1 MVQDNK
7 PLNRGTLCA
16 THDDCLELWWSQCHY
31 KRTIQLHPTMNV
43 AVVRSAPGCLHYAK
57 GCINIE
63 RHSQRVA
70 FPSTIEIMG
79 TQDTDPQGLRDE
91 EKTHDNVLQDEENT
105 HFDPLKVNFEQ
116 EHPEQGIHKGQQEIE
131 MEQVLFAD
139 AQAELL
145 HWHYRLNHLPFRCIT
160 NMA

>member
-1 MVQDNK
+1 
-7 PLNRGTLCA
+7 
-16 THDDCLELWWSQCHY
+16 
-31 KRTIQLHPTMNV
+31 MNV

-105 HFDPLKVNFEQ
+105 HFDPLKVNFKQEQ
-116 EHPEQGIHKGQQEIE
+116 PEQEIE
-131 MEQVLFAD
+131 LEQVLFAD
-139 AQAELL
+139 AQADLL
-145 HWHYRLNHLPFRCIT
+145 HWHYRLNHLPFKCIQ